1 LDVLSE
7 EASAA
12 AAGASHCLAMIQI
25 PGHAFYREGSDLL
38 RGRMFPNIRLAT
50 VALFA
55 SIVALRC
62 DLGVFAAFAVSLR
75 PLAHRPIDT
84 GSLQHPLADHCA

>member
-1 LDVLSE
+1 
-7 EASAA
+7 
-12 AAGASHCLAMIQI
+12 
-25 PGHAFYREGSDLL
+25 
-38 RGRMFPNIRLAT
+38 MFPNIRLPT

-55 SIVALRC
+55 SIVALRRE
-62 DLGVFAAFAVSLR
+62 LGVFATFAGSLR

>member
-1 LDVLSE
+1 
-7 EASAA
+7 
-12 AAGASHCLAMIQI
+12 
-25 PGHAFYREGSDLL
+25 
-38 RGRMFPNIRLAT
+38 MFPNIRLAT

>member
-1 LDVLSE
+1 
-7 EASAA
+7 
-12 AAGASHCLAMIQI
+12 
-25 PGHAFYREGSDLL
+25 
-38 RGRMFPNIRLAT
+38 MFPNIRLAT

-62 DLGVFAAFAVSLR
+62 DLGVFAAFAASLR
-75 PLAHRPIDT
+75 PLAHRPVDT